1 MNLDGEWLRLPE
13 QDIAA
18 LRGITD
24 AWRCLPMSHEIPT
37 VPAGSIK
44 TEQDGDDLFLLLHG
58 GALPSVGVTERGR
71 PKNGFRLCL
80 GLTA

>member
-44 TEQDGDDLFLLLHG
+44 TGQDGDDLFLLLHG
-58 GALPSVGVTERGR
+58 GALPSAGVTERGR
-71 PKNGFRLCL
+71 PKNGFRFLD
-80 GLTA
+80 